1 MTAPNARYAA
11 YRGKHVSLG
20 HRITFDYSLSSP
32 APMHEGRTSG
42 YFDDSATHTLLGLKD
57 DDQVMHSGTY
67 GPKELG
73 AEPVDLSLLWDRS
86 FDQRLLPFAPVHVS
100 TFLPLIL
107 HELNGQPYPK
117 KALIKALKEDV
128 DRSLEEASDLGKQ
141 VGLSLPFYV
150 CEVLPRIPCK
160 DPENSDPFTYQL
172 HPYFPP
178 SVLRIRWTRINRGKI
193 MLHAFI
199 NLCHHILHP
208 NAGWKV
214 RPPVGIRANS
224 TVVDKTALSLARAYL
239 FFGLPI
245 TGLGRKTTQLNQ
257 PETPCWTCDRGRLLS
272 SWNSSTSSSCLKTA
286 TTLPRSKTC
295 TLSMMRSYTVK
306 MA

>member
-1 MTAPNARYAA
+1 MASKSQ
-11 YRGKHVSLG
+11 G
-20 HRITFDYSLSSP
+20 
-32 APMHEGRTSG
+32 
-42 YFDDSATHTLLGLKD
+42 
-57 DDQVMHSGTY
+57 
-67 GPKELG
+67 
-73 AEPVDLSLLWDRS
+73 LSLWTCRYYRTDHS
-86 FDQRLLPFAPVHVS
+86 TSDSYHSPPIHVS

-107 HELNGQPYPK
+107 HNLNGQPYPK
-117 KALIKALKEDV
+117 KALVKALKEDV

-172 HPYFPP
+172 HAYFPP

-257 PETPCWTCDRGRLLS
+257 PETPAGPVIAEGSSRRGTR
-272 SWNSSTSSSCLKTA
+272 A
-286 TTLPRSKTC
+286 RHP
-295 TLSMMRSYTVK
+295 V
-306 MA
+306 A